1 MGDTAATLFAVAV
14 TVPLAVLVI
23 YFGFR
28 NLFARI
34 RNVKDTIDT
43 ELGRSRRIDAGRL
56 REAESKVAVPPPPPA
71 AAPSSA
77 PTPASEMAAFYQE
90 EAKKSDDAHKEQ
102 IRAHV
107 ERPVPPITP
116 EGSEAIERAGQS
128 HLAIKHVFPP
138 RLPQRSMS
146 YLGGLPI
153 VPRNFD
159 WPTVHNREGLIERLN
174 FMAQI
179 DCSDLP
185 PGPGRDLLPS
195 KGYLYFFAPMS
206 DSFGPD
212 AMHFVTRYVP
222 GPVTKTWEPIDMP
235 FTAKLMRNDAL
246 DPVWRGKSHYDRVEI
261 EFGWIEEPSDEEVAA
276 RTGEGHAHEVAS
288 KIRAEKLDS
297 FFGPPVAH
305 DPLLSSHDKPKDALW
320 APYEGFPATTRT
332 VRILSRLV
340 DAYYS
345 EEKKDV
351 DQRLEKLGE
360 VAEDD
365 PEAQR
370 LGALKSELL
379 TFSSKKSSAL
389 FIDGRLKDHEAA
401 PDELKQRIMGFLEE
415 LRVSG
420 MPSSKERPYVHL
432 RLPLVINKWLEI
444 AAIHGAE
451 EALNDPDGAS
461 LIPPEVVAA
470 LAYRH
475 DARKH
480 QMLGEAEV
488 VQVAADEMKD
498 RYLLLLQLG
507 PDRAL
512 DWLVG
517 EMGPL
522 QYWITPEDLAA
533 KRFEN
538 TVLTI
543 EAY

>member
-1 MGDTAATLFAVAV
+1 MGDTATTLFAIAI
-14 TVPLAVLVI
+14 TVPLAALVI
-23 YFGFR
+23 YFAFR
-28 NLFARI
+28 NFFASV
-34 RNVKDTIDT
+34 RNVKDTIDH
-43 ELGRSRRIDAGRL
+43 ELGRRRSIDAGRL
-56 REAESKVAVPPPPPA
+56 RETESKVAVPAPVQPQQTAAADPA
-71 AAPSSA
+71 AD
-77 PTPASEMAAFYQE
+77 MATWLQDH
-90 EAKKSDDAHKEQ
+90 AKKSDDAHKEQ

-116 EGSEAIERAGQS
+116 TGTEAIERARQA
-128 HLAIKHVFPP
+128 HLAIKHIFPP

-159 WPTVHNREGLIERLN
+159 WPTVHNREGLLERLN

-185 PGPGRDLLPS
+185 PGPGRDLLPP

-222 GPVTKTWEPIDMP
+222 GPVTKTWEPLDMP
-235 FTAKLMRNDAL
+235 FTAKRMLNEPMDA
-246 DPVWRGKSHYDRVEI
+246 VWRGKAHYDRVEI

-276 RTGEGHAHEVAS
+276 RVDEGHAHEVAS
-288 KIRAEKLDS
+288 KIRAERNEA

-320 APYEGFPATTRT
+320 TPYEGFPANCRT
-332 VRILSRLV
+332 ARILSRLA
-340 DAYYS
+340 DAYYW
-345 EEKKDV
+345 EEKKDL
-351 DQRLEKLGE
+351 DKRLEELGE

-370 LGALKSELL
+370 LAALKSELL
-379 TFSSKKSSAL
+379 TFSMKKSSAL

-401 PDELKQRIMGFLEE
+401 PEELKQRIMGFLEE

-420 MPSSKERPYVHL
+420 MPSSKERPYIHL

-451 EALNDPDGAS
+451 EGLTDPDGAA
-461 LIPPEVVAA
+461 LIPAEVVAA
-470 LAYRH
+470 LAHRH
-475 DARKH
+475 DVRKH
-480 QMLGEAEV
+480 QMLGEGEL

-512 DWLVG
+512 DWLIG

-533 KRFEN
+533 KKFEN
-538 TVLTI
+538 TILTI